1 MPITSKFI
9 IGEPLKALSSLVKN
23 KKDIVV
29 LSDFNVS
36 RLYDSYF
43 PSKKTI
49 IIGAGENIKNLETVN
64 LIYDR
69 LLNFGSD
76 RTSFL
81 IGIGGGVVCDITG
94 FAASTFMRGLDFAF
108 VPTTLLA
115 QVDASIGGKNGV
127 NFKGYKNIV
136 GVFRQPEFLFY
147 NFQFLKTLDNREYIN
162 GIAEVIKH
170 SLIAE
175 SDLFDFMI
183 TNNSKIL
190 FKDEQAVK
198 RIVSDSIKIKT
209 NIVNMDEF
217 ESGERKKLNFG
228 HTIAHAL
235 EKISSISHGEAVS
248 IGMMFSARFSCSI
261 GLLSSSNRDRI
272 QKLLESYG
280 LPTEIDNKRIR
291 KQDIIDAVNKDKK
304 KEHTDIYFVFIKEI
318 GDVQVM
324 KIQLSKIEEA
334 INDLC

>member
-9 IGEPLKALSSLVKN
+9 IGEPLKALSDLVKN
-23 KKDIVV
+23 KKDVIV

-36 RLYDSYF
+36 KLYDSYF

-49 IIGAGENIKNLETVN
+49 IIGTGENIKNLDTVN
-64 LIYDR
+64 IIYDR
-69 LLNFGSD
+69 LLNFTSD
-76 RTSFL
+76 RTSFFV
-81 IGIGGGVVCDITG
+81 GIGGGVVCDIAG

-136 GVFRQPEFLFY
+136 GVFRQPEFIFY
-147 NFQFLKTLDNREYIN
+147 NFQFLKTLSTREYIN

-170 SLIAE
+170 SLISE
-175 SDLFDFMI
+175 SDLFNFI
-183 TNNSKIL
+183 ATNSSKIL
-190 FKDEQAVK
+190 FKDEHAVR
-198 RIVSDSIKIKT
+198 RIVSDSIKIKS

-235 EKISSISHGEAVS
+235 EKTSSIGHGEAVS

-261 GLLSSSNRDRI
+261 GLLSAANRDRI
-272 QKLLESYG
+272 QNLLELYG
-280 LPTEIDNKRIR
+280 LPTGIDNINIR
-291 KQDIIDAVNKDKK
+291 KSDIVDAVNKDKK
-304 KEHTDIYFVFIKEI
+304 KDLADMYFVFIKDI

-324 KIQLSKIEEA
+324 KIPLTKLEEA
-334 INDLC
+334 IIDLC